1 MFATSHYYIQTTLY
15 HLNFYILNLL
25 IVEDEPEL
33 SKSIATYLFQ
43 NKFNCDIAS
52 DFFSAN
58 EKINDREYA
67 CIILDISLP
76 GGNGLDLLKM
86 VKKKKKTEGVLIIS
100 AKNSLDDKVE
110 GLELGADDFLSKP
123 FHLAE
128 LSARVNSI
136 IRRRSFEGNNIITLD
151 KICINLSDKIVSTEN
166 KTIELTRKEY
176 ELLLYFAS
184 NKNRVLTKESIVD
197 HLWGAHENFSDTY
210 DIVYSHIKNLR
221 KKLIE
226 SGCPDYIK
234 AVYGMGYKF
243 LIP

>member
-1 MFATSHYYIQTTLY
+1 
-15 HLNFYILNLL
+15 LNLL

-33 SKSIATYLFQ
+33 SKSIATYLLQ
-43 NKFNCDIAS
+43 NKFSCDVALDYAS
-52 DFFSAN
+52 AKQ
-58 EKINDREYA
+58 KINNRDYA

-76 GGNGLDLLKM
+76 GGSGLDLLRS
-86 VKKKKKTEGVLIIS
+86 VKSCKKTDGVLIIS
-100 AKNSLDDKVE
+100 AKNSLDNKIE
-110 GLELGADDFLSKP
+110 GLELGADDYLTKP

-136 IRRRSFEGNNIITLD
+136 IRRRSFEGNNVLTLD
-151 KICINLSDKIVSTEN
+151 KLTINLTDKVVFTGN
-166 KTIELTRKEY
+166 GNLDLTKKEY

-184 NKNRVLTKESIVD
+184 NKNRVITKESIID
-197 HLWGAHENFSDTY
+197 HLWGNYENFSDTY